1 MKFHPF
7 LAFVFLW
14 LLSVIFVPCAVG
26 LNCVR
31 IASNLQLRCNRNIC
45 KDGEMLTLKVEQLE
59 RNKGGV
65 YGHLLGIKLC
75 CKLAL
80 WLQDIH
86 RTRRRRRE
94 NCSVVLL
101 QEK

>member
-1 MKFHPF
+1 MYKEPIRKCLQKTWAPSAF

-45 KDGEMLTLKVEQLE
+45 KDGEMLTLEVEQLE

-65 YGHLLGIKLC
+65 YGSSIQLF
-75 CKLAL
+75 
-80 WLQDIH
+80 Q
-86 RTRRRRRE
+86 R
-94 NCSVVLL
+94 VL
-101 QEK
+101 